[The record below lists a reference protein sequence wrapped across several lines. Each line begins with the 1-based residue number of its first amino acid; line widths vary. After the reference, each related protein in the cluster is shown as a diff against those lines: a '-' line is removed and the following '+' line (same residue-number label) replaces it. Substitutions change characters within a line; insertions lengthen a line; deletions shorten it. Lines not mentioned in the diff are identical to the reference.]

1 MRITFFEKTKLSLAV
16 LISLLMAGI
25 CLAFFFFI
33 VTVFDPDGGT
43 HFFDNLLLA
52 VPVFLTWILGGATL
66 ILGILSLIVN
76 PKKSVIVILFT
87 LIGGFIFWWGWLEIL
102 FE

>member
-1 MRITFFEKTKLSLAV
+1 MRIMFFEKTKLSSAV
-16 LISLLMAGI
+16 LLSLLSAGL
-25 CLAFFFFI
+25 CLGFFFFI
-33 VTVFDPDGGT
+33 IMAFDPDGGI

-52 VPVFLTWILGGATL
+52 VPVLLTWIFGGATL

-76 PKKSVIVILFT
+76 PRKSVIVILFT